1 MPSPFLRPD
10 SVAFGHMLTDAAVG
24 ILSEAGATAFSSRA
38 LAATLGITPSA
49 LSQRAGRTEVLRVV
63 FVFFADR
70 WEAWT
75 HDLGPSA
82 VPARLPE
89 TEDEVLGVRAWHA
102 LDELARG
109 ELAQGNDVPAAVLA
123 LARERESELVARR
136 LTGLLGARPAD
147 ADLAVVMALVGG
159 LRREVTTTP
168 EPSISTAMATELLT
182 GHVASLAARLPQS
195 VRSQSVRSQ
204 SVRSA

>member
-1 MPSPFLRPD
+1 M
-10 SVAFGHMLTDAAVG
+10 
-24 ILSEAGATAFSSRA
+24 
-38 LAATLGITPSA
+38 
-49 LSQRAGRTEVLRVV
+49 V

-70 WEAWT
+70 WEEWT
-75 HDLGPSA
+75 HDLDPSST
-82 VPARLPE
+82 PARLPE
-89 TEDEVLGVRAWHA
+89 TVDEVLGVRAWHA

-136 LTGLLGARPAD
+136 LTRLLGARPAD
-147 ADLAVVMALVGG
+147 ADLAVVLALVGG

-168 EPSISTAMATELLT
+168 DPSISIAMATRLLT
-182 GHVASLAARLPQS
+182 DHVASLAGRT
-195 VRSQSVRSQ
+195 SQ